1 MRRTLLAVALGMGV
15 MSALCACGNKESE
28 GNTMEMIGS
37 ESAEANTGNQSVRN
51 SSQIDQTE
59 QEAAMAAGYETR
71 EIHVDKEGMNI
82 YGVVHIPSGTEGKM
96 PTVIMSHELGATLDR
111 VKGYGEVLA
120 EEGYVTVCFDF
131 CGGGWASRSD
141 GELLDMSV
149 LTEKAD
155 LEAVLEEVKQ
165 WDFVDTSSIYLMGNS
180 QGGLVTALTA
190 AEHKEEIRAVI
201 LIYPAFCIYDD
212 VHEMFDSPEEI
223 PETHS
228 LLGLRL
234 GNRYFVDIWDQEPYE
249 RIKEYGKNILLIHGD
264 RDSIVPISY
273 SDKLAETID
282 HVEYHVIR
290 GADHGYL
297 GEDFDLAVS
306 YIRDFLKA
314 EQAAK

>member
-1 MRRTLLAVALGMGV
+1 M
-15 MSALCACGNKESE
+15 
-28 GNTMEMIGS
+28 
-37 ESAEANTGNQSVRN
+37 
-51 SSQIDQTE
+51 
-59 QEAAMAAGYETR
+59 EAAYETR
-71 EIHVDKEGMNI
+71 EIHVDKEGMDI
-82 YGVVHIPSGTEGKM
+82 YGVIHIPSGTEGKM

-111 VKGYGEVLA
+111 VKGYGEALA

-165 WDFVDTSSIYLMGNS
+165 WDFVD
-180 QGGLVTALTA
+180 V
-190 AEHKEEIRAVI
+190 
-201 LIYPAFCIYDD
+201 
-212 VHEMFDSPEEI
+212 
-223 PETHS
+223 
-228 LLGLRL
+228 
-234 GNRYFVDIWDQEPYE
+234 WDQESYE

-297 GEDFDLAVS
+297 GADFDLAVS

-314 EQAAK
+314 EPAAK

>member
-1 MRRTLLAVALGMGV
+1 MRRTLLAVALGMCL

-28 GNTMEMIGS
+28 GNSLEMIGS
-37 ESAEANTGNQSVRN
+37 ESAEANMGNQSVRN

-71 EIHVDKEGMNI
+71 EIHVDKEGMDI

-111 VKGYGEVLA
+111 VKGYGEALA

-165 WDFVDTSSIYLMGNS
+165 WDFVDTGSIYLMGNS

-190 AEHKEEIRAVI
+190 AEHKFE
-201 LIYPAFCIYDD
+201 
-212 VHEMFDSPEEI
+212 
-223 PETHS
+223 
-228 LLGLRL
+228 
-234 GNRYFVDIWDQEPYE
+234 
-249 RIKEYGKNILLIHGD
+249 
-264 RDSIVPISY
+264 
-273 SDKLAETID
+273 
-282 HVEYHVIR
+282 
-290 GADHGYL
+290 
-297 GEDFDLAVS
+297 
-306 YIRDFLKA
+306 
-314 EQAAK
+314 

>member
-1 MRRTLLAVALGMGV
+1 MRRTLLVVALGMGL
-15 MSALCACGNKESE
+15 MSALCACGNRENVGS
-28 GNTMEMIGS
+28 TMETIGS
-37 ESAEANTGNQSVRN
+37 GSDEADIGYQSERN
-51 SSQIDQTE
+51 SSQINQTE
-59 QEAAMAAGYETR
+59 QEEAM
-71 EIHVDKEGMNI
+71 
-82 YGVVHIPSGTEGKM
+82 
-96 PTVIMSHELGATLDR
+96 
-111 VKGYGEVLA
+111 A

-131 CGGGWASRSD
+131 CGGDWASRSD

-165 WDFVDTSSIYLMGNS
+165 WDFVDTGSIYLMGNS

-249 RIKEYGKNILLIHGD
+249 RIREYGKNILLIHGD

-297 GEDFDLAVS
+297 GEDFELAVS
-306 YIRDFLKA
+306 YIRDFLNA
-314 EQAAK
+314 EQGAAQE

>member
-1 MRRTLLAVALGMGV
+1 MRRKVLAVVLGMGL
-15 MSALCACGNKESE
+15 MSALCACGNRESE

-37 ESAEANTGNQSVRN
+37 ESAEANIRNQSVRN

-59 QEAAMAAGYETR
+59 QEAAMTTGYETR
-71 EIHVDKEGMNI
+71 EIHVDKEGMDI

-111 VKGYGEVLA
+111 VKGYGEALA

-165 WDFVDTSSIYLMGNS
+165 WDFVDTGSIYLMGNS

-234 GNRYFVDIWDQEPYE
+234 GNRYFVDAWDQEPYE